1 MKESELVTKW
11 LWEKHREDLQW
22 RRVRLGVVPT
32 KEMARMYSVILRWAD
47 AVFEHNGIIYI
58 VEGKLRP
65 QPGAIGQLELY
76 RMIFGQTLEFKQFW
90 NYPVKLVLLCPVLD
104 LNMAELCTKKDII
117 YEVWSPEEAV
127 S

>member
-76 RMIFGQTLEFKQFW
+76 REIFSQTLEFKQFW

-117 YEVWSPEEAV
+117 YEVWSPEAV
-127 S
+127 

>member
-76 RMIFGQTLEFKQFW
+76 REIFSQTLEFKQFW